1 MRIIGA
7 PGHYRPGADTN
18 HFLGLCDEC
27 DVHHLARMTLAQVE
41 SWGPNGERGKAG
53 AVRQAMFEAYM
64 YVWATGAP
72 RFSNLGAGWTEE
84 PTDPEVIELVAA
96 LREAVASRRTDRG
109 EAGNVDRFGRPV
121 SGGARS

>member
-1 MRIIGA
+1 MKLIGT

-27 DVHHLARMTLAQVE
+27 DARYLAGMTLAQVE

-53 AVRQAMFEAYM
+53 AVRQAMFEAFM
-64 YVWATGAP
+64 HVWATGAF

-84 PTDPEVIELVAA
+84 PTDPEVIELVAEIRKA
-96 LREAVASRRTDRG
+96 AEERKGQNR
-109 EAGNVDRFGRPV
+109 
-121 SGGARS
+121 

>member
-1 MRIIGA
+1 MTLKLIGE

-27 DVHHLARMTLAQVE
+27 DARYLAGMTLAQVE

-64 YVWATGAP
+64 HVWATGAP

-84 PTDPEVIELVAA
+84 PTDPEVIALVAEIRKA
-96 LREAVASRRTDRG
+96 AEERKGQDR
-109 EAGNVDRFGRPV
+109 
-121 SGGARS
+121 